1 MTQAF
6 NNQAEQYV
14 SWRDAVQPALR
25 MLLQPETRI
34 DPHLEILRL
43 GAEHKDTLPPAPGPV
58 PPTGLPHVPPQ
69 HNPSG
74 HPHPS
79 TTVGHPYAPG
89 PQNPYAQGAARN
101 PYAPGPQ
108 NSYAQHPQPPHRP
121 QGPYGG

>member
-1 MTQAF
+1 M
-6 NNQAEQYV
+6 

-25 MLLQPETRI
+25 MLLQPDAHL
-34 DPHLEILRL
+34 DPHLEMLRL
-43 GAEHKDTLPPAPGPV
+43 GAEHKDTPPPAPGPV

-69 HNPSG
+69 HNPRG

-89 PQNPYAQGAARN
+89 AARN

-108 NSYAQHPQPPHRP
+108 NPYAQHPQPPRRP